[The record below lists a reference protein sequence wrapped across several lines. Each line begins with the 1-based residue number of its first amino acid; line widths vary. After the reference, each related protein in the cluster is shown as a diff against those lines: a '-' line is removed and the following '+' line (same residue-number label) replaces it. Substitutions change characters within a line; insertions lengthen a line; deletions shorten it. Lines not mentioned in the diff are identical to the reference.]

1 MFNTRAFYLKMININ
16 IIYCLILIRFR
27 KYLSKGDNVA
37 ILLITAIYI
46 LVAYFSYLNFEKITN
61 WFLLL
66 FLDPVLYHYKRKDL
80 DLLKSNRDYI
90 WIIFLE
96 YLIYVFPFFVVLLLK
111 KQFII
116 AFLILCSYKAIVML
130 PRLNVRVQKL
140 PFQIFDPFWHIV
152 FRRYRIIYWLLPL
165 LFLFSFM
172 GFKHNNINLQY
183 FVVISVGVVCCLP
196 SFERERKEEIN
207 FANYNSADYLTL
219 QLKNTLTNTLFLLGS
234 TSLILFLVFFDANLL
249 FFSLILILITL
260 FNVLLK
266 YVFFY
271 SSFKQQI
278 FFSIVLLSFG
288 IILLMAPFL
297 YKRAINNL
305 NEIKNVKD

>member
-1 MFNTRAFYLKMININ
+1 MININ